1 MELLG
6 FGATG
11 WGDDLLRGAALTL
24 QLAIV
29 SLAIGLSLG
38 LLLALAKLSRFAP
51 LRWFAQCYT
60 LFIRGVPEF
69 LILLLAFFGT
79 EKTVAAIAH
88 LVNLQGNIEVPKFA
102 AAVGGLSAIFA
113 AYGCEVIR
121 GAWIAVPKGQIEA
134 GHSVGLTHLQIFHRI
149 RLPQLWRIAL
159 PGLGNLWLVMLKDTS
174 LAAVLAIDELLRV
187 AKVAGEVTRQP
198 LIFLLAAG
206 AIYLVLTAVSDKM
219 RATFEA
225 RANRGMAR

>member
-51 LRWFAQCYT
+51 LRWLAQGYT

-79 EKTVAAIAH
+79 EKAVAAIAQ
-88 LVNLQGNIEVPKFA
+88 LVNLQGDIDVPKFA

-121 GAWIAVPKGQIEA
+121 GAWLAVPKGQIEA
-134 GHSVGLTHLQIFHRI
+134 GHSVGLTHWQIFHRI

>member
-6 FGATG
+6 FGAEG
-11 WGDDLLRGAALTL
+11 WGDDLLRGAALTV
-24 QLAIV
+24 QLAVV
-29 SLAIGLSLG
+29 SLAIGLTFG
-38 LLLALAKLSRFAP
+38 MVLALAKLSRFAP
-51 LRWFAQCYT
+51 LRWLAQGYT

-79 EKTVAAIAH
+79 EKAVAAGAA
-88 LVNLQGNIEVPKFA
+88 LLGLEGGIEVPKFA

-121 GAWIAVPKGQIEA
+121 GAWLAVPNGQIEA
-134 GHSVGLTHLQIFHRI
+134 GHSVGLSRWQIFYRI

-198 LIFLLAAG
+198 LMFLLAAG
-206 AIYLVLTAVSDKM
+206 AIYLLLTAISDKM
-219 RATFEA
+219 RASFEA